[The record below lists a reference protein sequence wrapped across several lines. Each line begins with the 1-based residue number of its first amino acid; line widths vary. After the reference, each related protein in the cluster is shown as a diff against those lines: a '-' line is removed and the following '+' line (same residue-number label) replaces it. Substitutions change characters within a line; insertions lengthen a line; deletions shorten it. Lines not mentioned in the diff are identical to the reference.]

1 MEVLL
6 RLSGLLALLLIG
18 TGLRRGGVLNR
29 RRTSTLNTVAYYG
42 ALPALVFTATYDRN
56 VVAILTPE
64 LFVGVL
70 GVFALTVA
78 LAWLVTRRRSNP
90 ARRSV
95 TMVQSYHSNLG
106 YLGLPLV
113 DATFGSEVTAVAS
126 VVLGIGSLIQVPI
139 TVLLLVTTTGVTTQ
153 LRSQFLQL
161 GKNPVLI
168 ALVAG
173 IAVGSLQPTVP
184 TVSTVV
190 PDVLAA
196 LAPVSTVVLEALAT
210 LALPLAL
217 VCVGASLEV
226 DGPTLDFGATGSVV
240 GLKLIAMPVIAWAIF
255 STLGINGAAFTAGI
269 VMFGTPTAV
278 STYVFATEL
287 GGDEQF
293 ASLNVFVTTLVSLAS
308 MFVLIRLV
316 S

>member
-293 ASLNVFVTTLVSLAS
+293 ASLNVFVTTLVTLAS